1 MGLLES
7 FQALLNKRR
16 RFARNFLRVATIAA
30 NGEAFTIG
38 SETFSCVSADPEA
51 FEFIPGADAAGSAT
65 NIAACIN
72 ANTTQKIK
80 ARAFTGGVLI
90 QSTKPGNRALA
101 CTETLAGTNNA
112 WASATMY
119 GGSAEDAFEKTRG
132 FELIPIVPNA
142 TEVAVG
148 RIDLPLNFTPSG
160 FIVDVR
166 VTATGV
172 AKAWDGGI
180 TKDGTDPQL
189 VAITNAGSTDWETT
203 DTITVLA
210 FE

>member
-7 FQALLNKRR
+7 FQDLLHRRR
-16 RFARNFLRVATIAA
+16 RFARNFLRIATIAA
-30 NGEAFTIG
+30 NGEAFVIG
-38 SETFSCVSADPEA
+38 TETFTCVSADPAA
-51 FEFIPGADAAGSAT
+51 FQFVPGADAAASAT

-90 QSTKPGNRALA
+90 QSTKAGNRTLA
-101 CTETLAGTNNA
+101 CTETLAGSNNA

-119 GGSAEDAFEKTRG
+119 GGKIEDAKKTMRAFEMITV
-132 FELIPIVPNA
+132 VPNA

-148 RIDLPLNFTPSG
+148 RIDLPLSFTPSG
-160 FIVDVR
+160 YIVDVR

-180 TKDGTDPQL
+180 LTDSTDTRL
-189 VAITNAGSTDWETT
+189 ATLNNAGSTDWATT